1 MLSIPLGD
9 DVAAELGKLAKRH
22 GTTPAAMAA
31 DILREAVIRAV
42 VHRDQ
47 AIQPAAP
54 AARSRQLCAFP
65 GCVAAGTVSNGVR
78 GDGPWYCGR
87 HHMSARDTRG

>member
-9 DVAAELGKLAKRH
+9 DVAAELGKLAQRH

-42 VHRDQ
+42 VHRSQ
-47 AIQPAAP
+47 GVEPLT
-54 AARSRQLCAFP
+54 RLCAFP
-65 GCVAAGTVSNGVR
+65 GCVAAGTVSNGLR